1 MEILAVSILA
11 GIEKIILSYLAFIS
25 YSINRTGCSMGES
38 LADVLSHKLTT
49 EFGNVGGGGA

>member
-1 MEILAVSILA
+1 MSILA

-25 YSINRTGCSMGES
+25 CSINRTGCSMRES

-49 EFGNVGGGGA
+49 VFGNVGGGGA